1 MFFKFV
7 NLSRNTQMINLED
20 QYITDDQVKAAYQNT
35 RLEHN
40 IQLDI
45 NSSPKLA
52 RLTRIMVT
60 LGEQTFVS
68 FLVF

>member
-1 MFFKFV
+1 
-7 NLSRNTQMINLED
+7 MISLED
-20 QYITDDQVKAAYQNT
+20 QYVTDDQMKAAYQNT

-40 IQLDI
+40 VQLDI

-60 LGEQTFVS
+60 LGKRDFVLCLQMS
-68 FLVF
+68 FDNLDLTEIDN